1 MAETQAE
8 HKNEQRPERTKAAKF
23 RRIGEFLVCIAL
35 AFGAVYL
42 LHTSRFGIRAF
53 DANTQIDLN
62 TDAATRARWAQR
74 LELPGLPNL
83 HKVSDG
89 LYRGAEPTA
98 EGMKQLEKLGIKT
111 VVNLRSFHSDRQQ
124 LEGTELAYEQIPA
137 TALNIEAE
145 DVVRFVQIVAD
156 ANRTPV
162 FVHCRHGSDR
172 TGTMCAVYRIVA
184 EGWSKEEAIKEMT
197 KGGFGFHSIWQ
208 NLIDYV
214 QKLDM
219 DEIKR
224 KAGLN
229 E

>member
-1 MAETQAE
+1 MT
-8 HKNEQRPERTKAAKF
+8 TKEKGKAKF
-23 RRIGEFLVCIAL
+23 RRIGGFLVCIAL

-42 LHTSRFGIRAF
+42 VHTSRFGIRAF
-53 DANTQIDLN
+53 DANTQVDPG
-62 TDAATRARWAQR
+62 TDAATRAKWAQR

-83 HKVSDG
+83 HKVSDD
-89 LYRGAEPTA
+89 LYRGAQPTA
-98 EGMKQLEKLGIKT
+98 EGMKQLEKLGVKT
-111 VVNLRSFHSDRQQ
+111 VVNLRSFHADRQQ

-145 DVVRFVQIVAD
+145 DVVRFVQIVTD

-172 TGTMCAVYRIVA
+172 TGTMCAAYRIVTQ
-184 EGWSKEEAIKEMT
+184 GWSKDEAVEEMT
-197 KGGFGFHSIWQ
+197 KGGFGFHSIWR
-208 NLIDYV
+208 NLIEYV
-214 QKLDM
+214 RKLDI
-219 DEIKR
+219 EQIER